1 MKRCTYDR
9 GSGTCQRQ
17 EIVEKIDA
25 HNAVVDVLRM
35 KTERLLIH
43 ANSMCFSKV
52 TVSVLLLKR
61 LVIFLCVA
69 RQVVTRL
76 DVLFDFVGRQRLTW

>member
-1 MKRCTYDR
+1 MKRCIYDR

-43 ANSMCFSKV
+43 ANSMCFSKE

-61 LVIFLCVA
+61 LVIF
-69 RQVVTRL
+69 
-76 DVLFDFVGRQRLTW
+76 FVCSKASCHPTGCAI